1 MPGIFISYRRDDQAG
16 FAGRLA
22 DALASAF
29 GAENVFRDI
38 EDIHPG
44 EDFVAIIDRHLAS
57 VDVMLVMIG
66 PAWLT
71 ASRNGV
77 RRLDEADDFVRMEI
91 AAGLASGKV
100 VLPVLVG
107 GAAMP
112 AEQDLPPAI
121 AGLARRQSLM
131 LADAGWTSD
140 VARLVETIRPFLP
153 ASRRLAPN
161 FRRVWAA
168 AGLVLVALLAVGVKV
183 YWPERPVGG
192 PDPVSVEVASSLAGR
207 WAARVKYDWGAEHAE
222 RFELRMDNGEV
233 HGTASYLGVARM
245 IEQGRLAGGRLEFL
259 TRTQETLGDGPGRE
273 VTHRYRGALKD
284 GQLHLVLESSGGH
297 SAHLPVEFV
306 ARRVRDGA

>member
-44 EDFVAIIDRHLAS
+44 EDFVAVIDRHLAS

-71 ASRNGV
+71 ASRNSI

-112 AEQDLPPAI
+112 AEKDLPPAI

-131 LADAGWTSD
+131 LSDAGWTTD

-153 ASRRLAPN
+153 ANRRLAPN
-161 FRRVWAA
+161 FRRVCAA
-168 AGLVLVALLAVGVKV
+168 AGLLLVALLAVGLTV
-183 YWPERPVGG
+183 YWPERPAGG
-192 PDPVSVEVASSLAGR
+192 PVSDEVASSLAGR
-207 WAARVKYDWGAEHAE
+207 WEARVKYDWGAEHAE
-222 RFELRMDNGEV
+222 RFDLRLDNGEV

-245 IEQGRLAGGRLEFL
+245 IDQGRLAGERLEFL
-259 TRTQETLGDGPGRE
+259 TRTQETLGDGPVRE
-273 VTHRYRGALKD
+273 VTHRYRGALRD

-297 SAHLPVEFV
+297 SAHLPVKFV
-306 ARRVRDGA
+306 ARR